1 MRMFAYAWIYTLGD
15 FTAKLLNGVKYTIA
29 LVMRL
34 DSDEDDFLAEM
45 KKYLDENRSV
55 RANAFSA
62 SALAGKRKWWTSNE
76 LVSELQRK
84 SQVFSRFSQLEEKRK
99 EQGFDSSL
107 QFLTIEM
114 KLGEGE
120 TPRYNCFPYCVC
132 SSVCLVSEVQLFT
145 VLCLFVCL
153 L

>member
-1 MRMFAYAWIYTLGD
+1 
-15 FTAKLLNGVKYTIA
+15 
-29 LVMRL
+29 MRL

-45 KKYLDENRSV
+45 KKYLDENNNINSSGS
-55 RANAFSA
+55 AF
-62 SALAGKRKWWTSNE
+62 AGKRKWWTSNE

-99 EQGFDSSL
+99 EQGLHSSL

-120 TPRYNCFPYCVC
+120 TP
-132 SSVCLVSEVQLFT
+132 SVSLELYDGAKLDDSDYQIPTAPSQPSNVSLSHDGE
-145 VLCLFVCL
+145 
-153 L
+153 